1 MTIKQSSEMPGSDPH
16 CSAKIRDGTFVEEP
30 SMQ

>member
-16 CSAKIRDGTFVEEP
+16 CGTKILDVTFVEEP
-30 SMQ
+30 SLQ